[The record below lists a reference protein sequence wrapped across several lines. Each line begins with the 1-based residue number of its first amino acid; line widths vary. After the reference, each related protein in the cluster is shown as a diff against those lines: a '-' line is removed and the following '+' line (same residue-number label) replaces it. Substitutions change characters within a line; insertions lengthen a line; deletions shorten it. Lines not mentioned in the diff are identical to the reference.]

1 MVKLSRCAR
10 HYQAKKT
17 DDSLLATQLRRLAF
31 HPSRWGYGKLTDYLK
46 HQACTSKH
54 KRIYRISR
62 VLGLNICRKSRKR
75 VPTRV
80 PRPLVKPILAAGF
93 TD

>member
-17 DDSLLATQLRRLAF
+17 DDNLLATQLRSLAF
-31 HPSRWGYGKLTDYLK
+31 HPSRWGYDKLTDYLK

-62 VLGLNICRKSRKR
+62 VLGLS
-75 VPTRV
+75 
-80 PRPLVKPILAAGF
+80 ILPEIAQARADAGTAATGEANPGC
-93 TD
+93 